1 MRKGLITLFIL
12 IMLAIS
18 VGLDVRILTNEQDE
32 EMELD
37 LQLEEEDVG
46 LVFFDLPNGEA
57 TYIELP
63 SGETFLIGTGS
74 EDSAEALFYRLR
86 KLNVQS
92 IDTII
97 LPRFEKE
104 YSGNVEKIITKLK
117 TKQLIVPSKGLS
129 QAINQYQSF
138 AIDIFEWK
146 ENELYP
152 ISDYAS
158 IKTLSNDQALMPM
171 VSFILSVHDKH
182 QFFFSFEANESLE
195 KTWIEEGLSPV
206 SILKVAE
213 FGDEVGTSQRFLNE
227 IDPEVAVLFSKRD
240 AEISAQL
247 IERLQETWI
256 DTYTMKQN
264 GSVIV
269 KINKLDYDIVTVHF

>member
-12 IMLAIS
+12 IILVIS

-46 LVFFDLPNGEA
+46 IVFFDLPNGEA

-74 EDSAEALFYRLR
+74 EDAAEALFYRLR

-104 YSGNVEKIITKLK
+104 YSDNVEEIISKLE
-117 TKQLIVPSKGLS
+117 TKQLIVPSKGLD
-129 QAINQYQSF
+129 QAINQYQSLG
-138 AIDIFEWK
+138 IDIMEWE

-152 ISDYAS
+152 LSDYTT
-158 IKTLSNDQALMPM
+158 IKTLTNDQALMPM
-171 VSFILSVHDKH
+171 VSFILSCAINAILI
-182 QFFFSFEANESLE
+182 FSPPSYVYL
-195 KTWIEEGLSPV
+195 
-206 SILKVAE
+206 
-213 FGDEVGTSQRFLNE
+213 
-227 IDPEVAVLFSKRD
+227 
-240 AEISAQL
+240 
-247 IERLQETWI
+247 
-256 DTYTMKQN
+256 
-264 GSVIV
+264 
-269 KINKLDYDIVTVHF
+269 